1 MLSPSLLEKVSYVG
15 TLLKSF
21 RQGDVAI
28 EKLLDISLG
37 HKRLERITERIG
49 AERLVEADQ
58 EVAAFEALTLM
69 EKLAGPKNVR
79 SPVSAAVMADGGRY
93 QRCEKN
99 ESEDGDRRTHWF
111 EDKAGLCLELGGRR
125 DDVAAS
131 SDAVDPCPQVPGF
144 LMNVEQIET
153 LTREIGQKAT
163 EKTTLSEADASS
175 INALHAANTDTPVDT
190 NDDGQINLHDA
201 QTLSD
206 LERIVVAAQQ
216 SSSHRQAAADSVDDL
231 PMSPKVITRD
241 VVATLENS
249 RHLGLKLAAHAWSLG
264 LFQATFK
271 AFVGD
276 GSSWIWT
283 IFDKHFRPFK
293 FIAVLDIIHAVTYVY
308 AAAMAG
314 RTDKNGTLI
323 YHQWVSWLWSGEVS
337 QVITALAKRQSE
349 LGVPTDE
356 DGPTSPRQ
364 IVSGALTYLQNQQSR
379 MNYPLYRKLGLPITS
394 SHMESAIK
402 ELNFRMKGTEKFW
415 SKQGGQSVIQ
425 LRADNLSDTDPLS
438 IFWKERA
445 KNRTG
450 LRRCVGI
457 QKAAALPSAT

>member
-1 MLSPSLLEKVSYVG
+1 M
-15 TLLKSF
+15 
-21 RQGDVAI
+21 AI

-58 EVAAFEALTLM
+58 EVVAFKALTLT

-99 ESEDGDRRTHWF
+99 ESGEGDRRTHWF

-131 SDAVDPCPQVPGF
+131 PDAVDPCPQVPGF
-144 LMNVEQIET
+144 LMNIEQIET
-153 LTREIGQKAT
+153 LTREIGKKAT
-163 EKTTLSEADASS
+163 EKVVLSEADESS
-175 INALHAANTDTPVDT
+175 INASHVVSDPAIDTA
-190 NDDGQINLHDA
+190 DDCQINLDDA
-201 QTLSD
+201 RTLSD
-206 LERIVVAAQQ
+206 LERIVAAAQQ
-216 SSSHRQAAADSVDDL
+216 SASRHQAAADSADDL

-241 VVATLENS
+241 LVATLENS
-249 RHLGLKLAAHAWSLG
+249 RHLGEKLAAHAWSLG
-264 LFQATFK
+264 LFQAKFK

-283 IFDKHFRPFK
+283 IFDKHFRAFK
-293 FIAVLDIIHAVTYVY
+293 FIAVLDIIHAVTYLF
-308 AAAMAG
+308 AAAMAD
-314 RTDKNGTLI
+314 RTEAEGTPV
-323 YHQWVSWLWSGEVS
+323 YCQWMSWLWSGDVS
-337 QVITALAKRQSE
+337 QVIAALVKRQSE
-349 LGVPTDE
+349 LGLPTDE
-356 DGPTSPRQ
+356 DGPTSARQ
-364 IVSGALTYLQNQQSR
+364 IVSGALTYYQNQQSR

-415 SKQGGQSVIQ
+415 SKPGGQSVIQ
-425 LRADNLSDTDPLS
+425 LRADNLSGTDPLS
-438 IFWKERA
+438 VFWKERA
-445 KNRTG
+445 KNRSG
-450 LRRCVGI
+450 LRRSVGSKKSTA
-457 QKAAALPSAT
+457 QKSTT

>member
-1 MLSPSLLEKVSYVG
+1 MDESLSPSLLEKVSYLG

-58 EVAAFEALTLM
+58 EMAIFKALTLT

-79 SPVSAAVMADGGRY
+79 APASAAVMADGGRY

-99 ESEDGDRRTHWF
+99 ELDDGDRRTHWF

-125 DDVAAS
+125 DDVVAS
-131 SDAVDPCPQVPGF
+131 PDAVDPCPQIPGF
-144 LMNVEQIET
+144 LLNIEQVET

-163 EKTTLSEADASS
+163 GKAVLSGVGEDS
-175 INALHAANTDTPVDT
+175 TDPPPVVDGPPI
-190 NDDGQINLHDA
+190 DDGRISLNDV
-201 QTLSD
+201 QTLPD
-206 LERIVVAAQQ
+206 LQRIVAASQQ
-216 SSSHRQAAADSVDDL
+216 SASRRQAAADSADDL

-249 RHLGLKLAAHAWSLG
+249 RHLGMKLAAHAWFLG
-264 LFQATFK
+264 LFQAKFK

-293 FIAVLDIIHAVTYVY
+293 FIAVLDIIHAVTYAF

-314 RTDKNGTLI
+314 QTKAKGTLI

-337 QVITALAKRQSE
+337 QVIAALAQRQSE
-349 LGVPTDE
+349 LGLPTDE
-356 DGPTSPRQ
+356 DGPTSARQ
-364 IVSGALTYLQNQQSR
+364 IVSSALTYYQNQQSR

-415 SKQGGQSVIQ
+415 SKPGGQSVIQ
-425 LRADNLSDTDPLS
+425 LRADNLSGTDPLS
-438 IFWKERA
+438 VFWKERA
-445 KNRTG
+445 KSRTG
-450 LRRCVGI
+450 LRRSVGTRNS
-457 QKAAALPSAT
+457 AAQNSAT

>member
-1 MLSPSLLEKVSYVG
+1 MSYVG

-28 EKLLDISLG
+28 KKLLDISLG

-58 EVAAFEALTLM
+58 ELKAFQSLTLM
-69 EKLAGPKNVR
+69 KKLAGPKNVR
-79 SPVSAAVMADGGRY
+79 SPVSAAVMVDGGRY

-125 DDVAAS
+125 DDVPAS
-131 SDAVDPCPQVPGF
+131 RDAIDPCPQVPGF
-144 LMNVEQIET
+144 LMNIEQIET

-163 EKTTLSEADASS
+163 EKAVLSEADGSS
-175 INALHAANTDTPVDT
+175 INALHVANTDTPIDT
-190 NDDGQINLHDA
+190 TDDGQINLDDA
-201 QTLSD
+201 ETLSD
-206 LERIVVAAQQ
+206 LERIVAAVQQ
-216 SSSHRQAAADSVDDL
+216 SSRRQAAADSVDDL

-249 RHLGLKLAAHAWSLG
+249 RHLGAKLAAHAWSLG
-264 LFQATFK
+264 LFKAKFK

-314 RTDKNGTLI
+314 RTEKDGTRI

-415 SKQGGQSVIQ
+415 SKPGGQSVIQ

-450 LRRCVGI
+450 LRRGAGVRRPT
-457 QKAAALPSAT
+457 KLSSVT

>member
-58 EVAAFEALTLM
+58 EVAAFQALTLM

-93 QRCEKN
+93 QRCEQN

-144 LMNVEQIET
+144 LMNIEQIET

-163 EKTTLSEADASS
+163 EKAALSEADASS
-175 INALHAANTDTPVDT
+175 INALHAANTNTPINT
-190 NDDGQINLHDA
+190 TDDG
-201 QTLSD
+201 
-206 LERIVVAAQQ
+206 
-216 SSSHRQAAADSVDDL
+216 
-231 PMSPKVITRD
+231 
-241 VVATLENS
+241 
-249 RHLGLKLAAHAWSLG
+249 HLGLKLAAHAWSLG
-264 LFQATFK
+264 LFQAKFK

-283 IFDKHFRPFK
+283 IFEKHFRPFK

-314 RTDKNGTLI
+314 RTEKNGTLI

-402 ELNFRMKGTEKFW
+402 DLNFRMKGTEKFW

-438 IFWKERA
+438 TFWKERA

-450 LRRCVGI
+450 LRRCGGI

>member
-1 MLSPSLLEKVSYVG
+1 MLSPSLLEKVSYLG

-58 EVAAFEALTLM
+58 EVATFKALTLT

-99 ESEDGDRRTHWF
+99 ESDDGDRRTHWF

-131 SDAVDPCPQVPGF
+131 PDAVDPCPQVPGF
-144 LMNVEQIET
+144 LMNIEQVET
-153 LTREIGQKAT
+153 LTREIGRKAT
-163 EKTTLSEADASS
+163 EKAALSGTGEK
-175 INALHAANTDTPVDT
+175 LTDTPKVAGDTATDTVDE
-190 NDDGQINLHDA
+190 GQINLNDV
-201 QTLSD
+201 QTLPD
-206 LERIVVAAQQ
+206 LQRIVATSQQ
-216 SSSHRQAAADSVDDL
+216 SASRHQAAADSADDL

-249 RHLGLKLAAHAWSLG
+249 RHLGLKLAAHAWFLG

-283 IFDKHFRPFK
+283 IFDKHFRAFK
-293 FIAVLDIIHAVTYVY
+293 FIAVLDIIHAVTYLY
-308 AAAMAG
+308 AAAMAD
-314 RTDKNGTLI
+314 RTEAEGTPV
-323 YHQWVSWLWSGEVS
+323 YHQWVSWLWSGDVS
-337 QVITALAKRQSE
+337 QVIAALAKRQLE
-349 LGVPTDE
+349 LGLPTDE
-356 DGPTSPRQ
+356 DGPTSARQ
-364 IVSGALTYLQNQQSR
+364 IVSGALTYYQNQQSR

-415 SKQGGQSVIQ
+415 SKPGGQSVIQ
-425 LRADNLSDTDPLS
+425 LRADNLSGTDPLS
-438 IFWKERA
+438 VFWKQRA

-450 LRRCVGI
+450 LRRSVGSR
-457 QKAAALPSAT
+457 KSADLPPAA

>member
-1 MLSPSLLEKVSYVG
+1 MSYVG

-37 HKRLERITERIG
+37 HKRQERITERIG
-49 AERLVEADQ
+49 AERLVQADH
-58 EVAAFEALTLM
+58 EVATFQALTLM

-79 SPVSAAVMADGGRY
+79 APVSAGVMVDGGRY

-99 ESEDGDRRTHWF
+99 ESEDGKRRTHWF

-131 SDAVDPCPQVPGF
+131 PDAVDPCPQVPGF
-144 LMNVEQIET
+144 LMNIEQIET

-163 EKTTLSEADASS
+163 EKAGFSDADAGS
-175 INALHAANTDTPVDT
+175 INALHTAKTDTPVDT
-190 NDDGQINLHDA
+190 TDDGQINLDDA

-206 LERIVVAAQQ
+206 LEQIVAAAQQ
-216 SSSHRQAAADSVDDL
+216 SSSRRQAAADSVDDL

-241 VVATLENS
+241 VVATLEKS
-249 RHLGLKLAAHAWSLG
+249 RHQGLKLAAHAWSLG
-264 LFQATFK
+264 MFQATFK

-314 RTDKNGTLI
+314 RTEKNGTLI
-323 YHQWVSWLWSGEVS
+323 YHQWVSLLWSGEVS
-337 QVITALAKRQSE
+337 QVIAGLAQRQSE
-349 LGVPTDE
+349 LGVPTD
-356 DGPTSPRQ
+356 DDSPTSPRQ
-364 IVSGALTYLQNQQSR
+364 IVSDALTYLQNQQSR
-379 MNYPLYRKLGLPITS
+379 MNYLLYRKLGLPITS

-415 SKQGGQSVIQ
+415 SKPGGQSVIQ
-425 LRADNLSDTDPLS
+425 LRADNLSETEPLS
-438 IFWKERA
+438 IFGKDRS
-445 KNRTG
+445 KNHTG
-450 LRRCVGI
+450 LRRSVGI
-457 QKAAALPSAT
+457 RKAEALPSDS

>member
-28 EKLLDISLG
+28 KKLLEIALG

-58 EVAAFEALTLM
+58 EVIAFKALTLT

-99 ESEDGDRRTHWF
+99 ESGEGDHRTHWF

-125 DDVAAS
+125 DDVPAS
-131 SDAVDPCPQVPGF
+131 PDAVDPCPQVPAF
-144 LMNVEQIET
+144 LMNIEQIET
-153 LTREIGQKAT
+153 LTREIGQKAA
-163 EKTTLSEADASS
+163 KKAALLDADENS
-175 INALHAANTDTPVDT
+175 INTSLVAIDPASDTVEDC
-190 NDDGQINLHDA
+190 QINIDDA
-201 QTLSD
+201 ETLPD
-206 LERIVVAAQQ
+206 LDRMVAAALQPT
-216 SSSHRQAAADSVDDL
+216 SRHQAAADSADDL
-231 PMSPKVITRD
+231 PMSPKVLMRD

-249 RHLGLKLAAHAWSLG
+249 QHLGLKLAAHAWFLG
-264 LFQATFK
+264 LFQAKFK

-283 IFDKHFRPFK
+283 IFDKHFRAFN
-293 FIAVLDIIHAVTYVY
+293 FIAVLDIIHAVTYLY
-308 AAAMAG
+308 AAAMAD
-314 RTDKNGTLI
+314 RTEADGAPV
-323 YHQWVSWLWSGEVS
+323 YRQWMSWLWSGDVS
-337 QVITALAKRQSE
+337 QVIVALAKRQVE
-349 LGVPTDE
+349 VGLPTDE
-356 DGPTSPRQ
+356 DGPTSVRR

-402 ELNFRMKGTEKFW
+402 ELNYRMKGTEKFW
-415 SKQGGQSVIQ
+415 SKEGGQSVIQ
-425 LRADNLSDTDPLS
+425 LRADNLSGTDPLS
-438 IFWKERA
+438 VFWNERS

-450 LRRCVGI
+450 LRRSVGSKNPAA
-457 QKAAALPSAT
+457 QKSAT

>member
-49 AERLVEADQ
+49 AERLVEANQ
-58 EVAAFEALTLM
+58 EVAAFQALTLM

-93 QRCEKN
+93 QRCEQN

-144 LMNVEQIET
+144 LMNIEQIET

-163 EKTTLSEADASS
+163 EKAALSEADASS
-175 INALHAANTDTPVDT
+175 INALHAANTNTPINT
-190 NDDGQINLHDA
+190 TDDG
-201 QTLSD
+201 
-206 LERIVVAAQQ
+206 
-216 SSSHRQAAADSVDDL
+216 
-231 PMSPKVITRD
+231 
-241 VVATLENS
+241 
-249 RHLGLKLAAHAWSLG
+249 HLGLKLAAHAWSLG
-264 LFQATFK
+264 LFQAKFK

-283 IFDKHFRPFK
+283 IFEKHFRPFK

-314 RTDKNGTLI
+314 RTEKNGTLI

-402 ELNFRMKGTEKFW
+402 DLNFRMKGTEKFW

-438 IFWKERA
+438 TFWKERA

-450 LRRCVGI
+450 LRRCGGI

>member
-58 EVAAFEALTLM
+58 EVAAFQALTLM

-79 SPVSAAVMADGGRY
+79 SPASAAVMVDGGRY

-144 LMNVEQIET
+144 LMNIEQIET

-163 EKTTLSEADASS
+163 EKTALSEADASS
-175 INALHAANTDTPVDT
+175 INALHTANTDTPIDT
-190 NDDGQINLHDA
+190 TDDGQVNLDDA

-206 LERIVVAAQQ
+206 LERIVAAAQQ
-216 SSSHRQAAADSVDDL
+216 SSSRRQAAADSVD
-231 PMSPKVITRD
+231 
-241 VVATLENS
+241 
-249 RHLGLKLAAHAWSLG
+249 
-264 LFQATFK
+264 
-271 AFVGD
+271 
-276 GSSWIWT
+276 
-283 IFDKHFRPFK
+283 
-293 FIAVLDIIHAVTYVY
+293 VLDIIHAVTYVY

-314 RTDKNGTLI
+314 RTEKHGTLI

-379 MNYPLYRKLGLPITS
+379 TNYPLYRKLGLPITS

-415 SKQGGQSVIQ
+415 SKPGGQSVIQ

-438 IFWKERA
+438 VFWKERA

-450 LRRCVGI
+450 LRRCAGI
-457 QKAAALPSAT
+457 RKPAALPSAS